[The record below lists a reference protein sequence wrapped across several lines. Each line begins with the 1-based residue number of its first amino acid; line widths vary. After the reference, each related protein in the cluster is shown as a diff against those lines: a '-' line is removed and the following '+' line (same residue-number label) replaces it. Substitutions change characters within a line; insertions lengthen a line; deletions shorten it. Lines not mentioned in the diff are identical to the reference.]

1 MKKIIL
7 KNQKGMALVTI
18 LVLMMLLSLIGSTAL
33 FSSNTGK
40 KISANYRYAAD
51 ALQNADAGIADA
63 ARQILNKTI
72 VGNGQ
77 TGWTHS
83 GSTTGFTN
91 SFTVSYVTRTD
102 NAGNKTIA
110 YDATGKPYYQIDSAG
125 YSSGANGVERRIKAV
140 IQLKHSGST
149 FDCGVFGDEWVALK
163 GQGYVDS
170 FDSSAGAWTA
180 EGAGRNGH
188 VGTNGKGSGVI
199 NLVGQPD
206 IYGNATVGP
215 GGATTDVTTSGQAEV
230 HGEKTVAS
238 EKKDMTPKQDPGGGI
253 PLTLSGTMSIPGGEY
268 RVSNV
273 QLSGQNTVTINGNVT
288 LYVDGSFK
296 TAGQSKLKIN
306 DGASL
311 TLYVNGNV
319 DMAGQGIVNMNQKA
333 EKVVVYGTENCQ
345 DVKLAGQSVLYAAI
359 YAPKA
364 TATFTGQADI
374 FGSVITKNITVTGQG
389 SIHYDEA
396 LKKQGGGG
404 GVVTGYKMIS
414 WKKS

>member
-1 MKKIIL
+1 MKQIL

-18 LVLMMLLSLIGSTAL
+18 LVLLMLLSLIGSTAL

-77 TGWTHS
+77 VGWTQT

-91 SFTVSYVTRTD
+91 SYSVSYVTRTD

-110 YDATGKPYYQIDSAG
+110 YDPTGKPYYQIESAG
-125 YSSGANGVERRIKAV
+125 YSSGANGVERRIRAV
-140 IQLKHSGST
+140 IQMKHSGST

-170 FDSSAGAWTA
+170 FDSNAGAWTA
-180 EGAGRNGH
+180 EGARRNGH
-188 VGTNGKGSGVI
+188 VGTNAKGSGVI
-199 NLVGQPD
+199 DLVGQPD

-215 GGATTDVTTSGQAEV
+215 GGVATDVTTSGQAEV

-238 EKKDMTPKQDPGGGI
+238 DKKDMTPKQDPKGGI
-253 PLTLSGTMSIPGGEY
+253 PLTLTGTMSVPSGEY
-268 RVSNV
+268 RVSNI
-273 QLSGQNTVTINGNVT
+273 QLSGQNTVTINGNVK
-288 LYVDGSFK
+288 LYVDGNFK

-306 DGASL
+306 PGASL
-311 TLYVNGNV
+311 TLYVNGNI
-319 DMAGQGIVNMNQKA
+319 DMAGQGIVNMNEKA
-333 EKVVVYGTENCQ
+333 EKVLVYGTESCQ

-374 FGSVITKNITVTGQG
+374 FGSVITRNITVTGQG

-396 LKKQGGGG
+396 LKNQGGGG
-404 GVVTGYKMIS
+404 GAVTGYRMIS
-414 WKKS
+414 WKES

>member
-1 MKKIIL
+1 MKQIL
-7 KNQKGMALVTI
+7 IKNEKGIALVTI
-18 LVLMMLLSLIGSTAL
+18 LVLLMLLSLIGSTAL

-63 ARQILNKTI
+63 ARQLLNKTI
-72 VGNGQ
+72 VGNGE
-77 TGWTHS
+77 TGWNQS

-91 SFTVSYVTRTD
+91 GFTVSYVTRTD
-102 NAGNKTIA
+102 NTGNKTIA
-110 YDATGKPYYQIDSAG
+110 YDSTGKPYYQIDAVG

-149 FDCGVFGDEWVALK
+149 FDSGIFADDWVALK

-170 FDSSAGAWTA
+170 FDSTAGAWTG
-180 EGAGRNGH
+180 EGVRRNGH
-188 VGTNGKGSGVI
+188 VGTNARGSGVI
-199 NLVGQPD
+199 DLMGQPD
-206 IYGNATVGP
+206 IYGNAIVGP
-215 GGATTDVTTSGQAEV
+215 GGAPTDVTTSGQAEV

-238 EKKDMTPKQDPGGGI
+238 EKKDMTPKQDPGNGI
-253 PLTLSGTMSIPGGEY
+253 PLTLSGTMTIPGGEY
-268 RVSNV
+268 RVSNI
-273 QLSGQNTVTINGNVT
+273 QLSGQNTITINGNVT
-288 LYVDGSFK
+288 LYVDGNFK

-311 TLYVNGNV
+311 TLYVNGNI

-333 EKVVVYGTENCQ
+333 EKVIVYGTESCQ

-364 TATFTGQADI
+364 AATFTGQADI

-396 LKKQGGGG
+396 LRNQGGGG
-404 GVVTGYKMIS
+404 GAVTGYKMIS
-414 WKKS
+414 WKES

>member
-1 MKKIIL
+1 MRKIL
-7 KNQKGMALVTI
+7 VKNQKGMALVTI
-18 LVLMMLLSLIGSTAL
+18 LVLLILLSLIGSTAL

-77 TGWTHS
+77 TGWNHS
-83 GSTTGFTN
+83 GTTTGFAN
-91 SFTVSYVTRTD
+91 SYTVSYVTRTD
-102 NAGNKTIA
+102 NGGARTIA
-110 YDATGKPYYQIDSAG
+110 YDGTGKPYYQIDSVG
-125 YSSGANGVERRIKAV
+125 YSSGANGVEKKIRVV

-149 FDCGVFGDEWVALK
+149 FDSGIFGDEWVALK

-170 FDSSAGAWTA
+170 FDSNAGAWTA
-180 EGAGRNGH
+180 EGARRNGH
-188 VGTNGKGSGVI
+188 VGTNAKGSGVI
-199 NLVGQPD
+199 NLIGQSD
-206 IYGNATVGP
+206 IYGNAIVGP
-215 GGATTDVTTSGQAEV
+215 GGTITDVTTSGQAEV
-230 HGEKTVAS
+230 LGEKTVAS

-253 PLTLSGTMSIPGGEY
+253 PLTLSGTMTIPGGEY
-268 RVSNV
+268 RVSSV

-288 LYVDGSFK
+288 LYVDGNFK

-306 DGASL
+306 EGASL
-311 TLYVNGNV
+311 TLYVDGNI
-319 DMAGQGIVNMNQKA
+319 DMAGQGIVNLNQKA
-333 EKVVVYGTENCQ
+333 EKVLVYGTESCQ

-364 TATFTGQADI
+364 MATFTGQADI

-389 SIHYDEA
+389 SVHYDEA
-396 LKKQGGGG
+396 LRNQGGGG
-404 GVVTGYKMIS
+404 GAVTGYKMIS
-414 WKKS
+414 WKES